1 MSDSSD
7 RLPAFLADGSPSLSI
22 GPGTVLGR
30 YRLVEPI
37 GRGGM
42 GEVWKA
48 HDAHLDRVVAIKLLL
63 RGALGD
69 ATSRE
74 RFRREAL
81 ALSRLSHPGVAI
93 VYDFDAQDGHD
104 FLVMEY
110 VPGGTLESRLA
121 SGPLPL
127 DLTLDLGA
135 AIADAL
141 ENAHGRGVLHRDLKP
156 GNVMLT
162 ADGHP
167 KILDFGLAVHLSAGK
182 ATGRITQPGM
192 VVGSLPYMA
201 PEQLFGEA
209 DDTRTDVY
217 ALGAVLFEMVT
228 GQRPFVKDRTEALMF
243 AIVNTAAPSV
253 RSVRPDAPAELERLV
268 ADCLH
273 KDPAHRPASAALVA
287 DTLRRIHEGRPI
299 SAPLQAAGDTI
310 RALAV
315 LPFRNVSQDAAQEYF
330 ADGMTEAIISDLAHI
345 QALRVISRTSAM
357 KYKGSGLSLPE
368 IARELNVD
376 AVLEGSALL
385 IGNRVRLSVQLIS
398 ARADETLWA
407 ARYDRELED
416 VLGLQSELAETVARE
431 IAIKLTPK
439 EATQL
444 AKRAPVNPEAHLEFL
459 RSRHSYFAASP
470 QAVEVG
476 LRHARR
482 ALELDPTLAP
492 AWSALADCH
501 AFRALRGMA
510 PPAEAFAEATAAAMR
525 ALELDPSLADAHAAL
540 GTIRS
545 HSGDLAGGLR
555 SLQKAI
561 ELNPGLAAAHDRLG
575 RVLYAYERHPEAIA
589 SMNKA
594 VSLDPLS
601 MFIRTGAG
609 DAHYYARE
617 YEKSVL
623 HYRMAL
629 ELDPRFDGA
638 HTDLARS
645 LEALGQFAEARAE
658 YEEGRRLSGGVAG
671 PSFGLAHLAVAEGN
685 SAEARRILAEL
696 IEARSRRV
704 VSAWGIAALHASL
717 ADVDEAF
724 RWLDVAADE
733 RAAGLILLRVHPR
746 LDPIRSDPRYR
757 PLVRRVGL
765 ETPSDAR
772 QVVTG

>member
-1 MSDSSD
+1 M
-7 RLPAFLADGSPSLSI
+7 A
-22 GPGTVLGR
+22 PGTVLGR
-30 YRLVEPI
+30 YRLVELI
-37 GRGGM
+37 GQGGM

-48 HDAHLDRVVAIKLLL
+48 HDANLDRVVAIKMLR

-69 ATSRE
+69 ATARG
-74 RFRREAL
+74 RFRHEARV
-81 ALSRLSHPGVAI
+81 LSRLSHPGVAT
-93 VYDFDAQDGHD
+93 VFDFDAQDEYD

-121 SGPLPL
+121 TGRLPL
-127 DLTLDLGA
+127 DTVLHLGA
-135 AIADAL
+135 AIGDAL
-141 ENAHGRGVLHRDLKP
+141 DNAHRQGILHRDLKP

-162 ADGHP
+162 ADGQP
-167 KILDFGLAVHLSAGK
+167 KILDFGLAVLLSGGK
-182 ATGRITQPGM
+182 ATGRMTEAGTI
-192 VVGSLPYMA
+192 VGSLPYMA

-217 ALGAVLFEMVT
+217 ALGVVLFEMVT
-228 GQRPFVKDRTEALMF
+228 GQRPFVKERPEALMF
-243 AIVNTAAPSV
+243 AIINNAAPTV
-253 RSVRPDAPAELERLV
+253 RSIRPDAPAELDRLLGE
-268 ADCLH
+268 CLN
-273 KDPAHRPASAALVA
+273 KDPAHRPASAAVVGDA
-287 DTLRRIHEGRPI
+287 LRRLREGRPVPTATLPV
-299 SAPLQAAGDTI
+299 SDAI
-310 RALAV
+310 RAIAV
-315 LPFRNVSQDAAQEYF
+315 LPFRNVSKDPVQEYF

-345 QALRVISRTSAM
+345 RALRVISRTSAM
-357 KYKGSGLSLPE
+357 KYKGTELSLPE

-385 IGNRVRLSVQLIS
+385 LGNRVRLSVQLIS
-398 ARADETLWA
+398 ARTDETLWA

-416 VLGLQSELAETVARE
+416 VLGLQSELAETVAHE
-431 IAIKLTPK
+431 IAIKLTPM

-444 AKRAPVNPEAHLEFL
+444 AKRPAVNPEAHLEFL

-482 ALELDPTLAP
+482 ALELDPNLAS

-510 PPAEAFAEATAAAMR
+510 PPAEAFAEGTAAAMR
-525 ALELDPSLADAHAAL
+525 ALELDPSLAEAHAAL
-540 GTIRS
+540 GVIRS

-555 SLQKAI
+555 ALRKAI

-575 RVLYAYERHPEAIA
+575 RVLYAYGRHEEAIA
-589 SMNKA
+589 AMNKA

-609 DAHYYARE
+609 DAHYFARE
-617 YEKSVL
+617 YEKSVV

-645 LEALGQFAEARAE
+645 LEALGRFDEARAE

-671 PSFGLAHLAVAEGN
+671 PSFGLAHLETASGN
-685 SAEARRILAEL
+685 TAEARRILAEL
-696 IEARSRRV
+696 TEARSRRV

-717 ADVDEAF
+717 GDVDEAF
-724 RWLDVAADE
+724 RWLDIAIEE
-733 RAAGLILLRVHPR
+733 RAAGMILLRVHPR
-746 LDPIRSDPRYR
+746 LDPIRSDPRYGA
-757 PLVRRVGL
+757 LVRRLGL
-765 ETPSDAR
+765 ESSA
-772 QVVTG
+772 G

>member
-1 MSDSSD
+1 
-7 RLPAFLADGSPSLSI
+7 
-22 GPGTVLGR
+22 
-30 YRLVEPI
+30 
-37 GRGGM
+37 M

-48 HDAHLDRVVAIKLLL
+48 HDANLDRVVAIKMLL
-63 RGALGD
+63 RGSLGD
-69 ATSRE
+69 ATARE

-81 ALSRLSHPGVAI
+81 VLSRLSHPGIATVF
-93 VYDFDAQDGHD
+93 DFDAQDGHD

-121 SGPLPL
+121 IGLLPL
-127 DLTLDLGA
+127 EATLHLGA
-135 AIADAL
+135 ALADAL
-141 ENAHGRGVLHRDLKP
+141 ENAHRQGVLHRDLKP

-167 KILDFGLAVHLSAGK
+167 KILDFGLAVLLAGGK
-182 ATGRITQPGM
+182 TAGRITHTGTI
-192 VVGSLPYMA
+192 VGSLPYMA

-228 GQRPFVKDRTEALMF
+228 GRRPFIKERPEALMF
-243 AIVNTAAPSV
+243 AIMNSAAPAV
-253 RSVRPDAPAELERLV
+253 RSIRPDAPAELDRLLEE
-268 ADCLH
+268 CLQ
-273 KDPAHRPASAALVA
+273 KDPARRPASAAVVSDA
-287 DTLRRIHEGRPI
+287 LRRISAGRPI
-299 SAPLQAAGDTI
+299 VAPALPASDAI
-310 RALAV
+310 RAIAV
-315 LPFRNVSQDAAQEYF
+315 LPFRNVSRDPAQEYF
-330 ADGMTEAIISDLAHI
+330 VDGMTEAIISDLAHI
-345 QALRVISRTSAM
+345 RALRVISRTSAM
-357 KYKGSGLSLPE
+357 KYKGTDLSLPE

-385 IGNRVRLSVQLIS
+385 VGKRVRVNVQLVS

-431 IAIKLTPK
+431 IAIKLTPT

-444 AKRAPVNPEAHLEFL
+444 AKRPAVNPQAHLEFL
-459 RSRHSYFAASP
+459 KSRHSYFDASP
-470 QAVEVG
+470 QAIEVG

-501 AFRALRGMA
+501 ASRALRGMA
-510 PPAEAFAEATAAAMR
+510 PPAQAFAEGTAAAMK

-540 GTIRS
+540 GVIRS

-555 SLQKAI
+555 ALQKAI
-561 ELNPGLAAAHDRLG
+561 ELNPGLAVAHDRLG
-575 RVLYAYERHPEAIA
+575 RVLYSLERHPEAIA
-589 SMNKA
+589 AVNKA

-601 MFIRTGAG
+601 MFIRTSAG

-617 YEKSVL
+617 YEKSVV

-645 LEALGQFAEARAE
+645 LEALGKFDEARAE

-671 PSFGLAHLAVAEGN
+671 PSFGLAHLEAASGN
-685 SAEARRILAEL
+685 TGEARRILAEL
-696 IEARSRRV
+696 TDARSRRV

-717 ADVDEAF
+717 GDADEAF
-724 RWLDVAADE
+724 RWFDIAIE
-733 RAAGLILLRVHPR
+733 EHAAGMILLRVHPR
-746 LDPIRSDPRYR
+746 LDPIRNDPRYA

-765 ETPSDAR
+765 ESVAE
-772 QVVTG
+772 

>member
-1 MSDSSD
+1 MSID
-7 RLPAFLADGSPSLSI
+7 A
-22 GPGTVLGR
+22 GTVLGR
-30 YRLVEPI
+30 YRLVERI
-37 GRGGM
+37 GQGGV

-48 HDAHLDRVVAIKLLL
+48 HDANLDRVVAIKMLL

-69 ATSRE
+69 TTARE
-74 RFRREAL
+74 RFRREAQI
-81 ALSRLSHPGVAI
+81 LSRLSHPGVAT
-93 VYDFDAQDGHD
+93 VFDFDAQDGYD

-110 VPGGTLESRLA
+110 VPGGTLASQLA
-121 SGPLPL
+121 TGLLPVDSVL
-127 DLTLDLGA
+127 QLGT

-141 ENAHGRGVLHRDLKP
+141 ENAHHHGVLHRDLKP
-156 GNVMLT
+156 GNVLLT
-162 ADGHP
+162 ADGRP
-167 KILDFGLAVHLSAGK
+167 KILDFGLALLLGGGK
-182 ATGRITQPGM
+182 TTGRMTQAGM
-192 VVGSLPYMA
+192 VVGTLPYMA

-209 DDTRTDVY
+209 DDVRTDVY
-217 ALGAVLFEMVT
+217 ALGTMLFEMVT
-228 GQRPFVKDRTEALMF
+228 GRLPFVKERAEALMF
-243 AIVNTAAPSV
+243 AIINTAAPTV
-253 RSVRPDAPAELERLV
+253 RSIRPEAPAELDRLLG
-268 ADCLH
+268 DCLH
-273 KDPAHRPASAALVA
+273 KDPAHRPSAALVA
-287 DTLRRIHEGRPI
+287 ASLRRIREGGPI
-299 SAPLQAAGDTI
+299 VTSAIPASDAI
-310 RALAV
+310 RAIAV
-315 LPFRNVSQDAAQEYF
+315 LPFRNVSQDPTQEYF
-330 ADGMTEAIISDLAHI
+330 ADGMTEAIISDLARI
-345 QALRVISRTSAM
+345 RALRVISRTSAM
-357 KYKGSGLSLPE
+357 RYKGTGLSLPE
-368 IARELNVD
+368 IGRELNVD

-385 IGNRVRLSVQLIS
+385 LGNRVRLSVQLIS

-431 IAIKLTPK
+431 IAIKLTPT

-444 AKRAPVNPEAHLEFL
+444 AKRAAVNPEAHLEFL

-482 ALELDPTLAP
+482 ALELDPNLAA

-510 PPAEAFAEATAAAMR
+510 PPAEAFAEATAAATR
-525 ALELDPSLADAHAAL
+525 ALALDPSLADAHAAL
-540 GTIRS
+540 GVIRS

-555 SLQKAI
+555 ALQKAI

-575 RVLYAYERHPEAIA
+575 RVLYAYERHPEALLA
-589 SMNKA
+589 MNKA

-609 DAHYYARE
+609 DAHYFARE
-617 YEKSVL
+617 YEKSVV

-645 LEALGQFAEARAE
+645 LEALGKFDEARAE

-671 PSFGLAHLAVAEGN
+671 PSFGLAHLEAAAGN
-685 SAEARRILAEL
+685 TTEARRILAEL
-696 IEARSRRV
+696 TEARTRRV

-717 ADVDEAF
+717 GDPDEAF
-724 RWLDVAADE
+724 RWFDIAIEE
-733 RAAGLILLRVHPR
+733 RASGIILLRVHPR
-746 LDPIRSDPRYR
+746 LDPIRKDPRYG

-765 ETPSDAR
+765 ESGAE
-772 QVVTG
+772 

>member
-1 MSDSSD
+1 
-7 RLPAFLADGSPSLSI
+7 
-22 GPGTVLGR
+22 
-30 YRLVEPI
+30 
-37 GRGGM
+37 M

-48 HDAHLDRVVAIKLLL
+48 HDANLDRLVAIKMLR

-69 ATSRE
+69 STARG
-74 RFRREAL
+74 RFRHEARV
-81 ALSRLSHPGVAI
+81 LSRLSHPGVAT
-93 VYDFDAQDGHD
+93 VFDFDVQDEYD

-121 SGPLPL
+121 TGRLPL
-127 DLTLDLGA
+127 DTVLHLGA

-141 ENAHGRGVLHRDLKP
+141 ENAHRQGVLHRDLKP

-162 ADGHP
+162 SDGQP
-167 KILDFGLAVHLSAGK
+167 KILDFGLAVLLSGGK
-182 ATGRITQPGM
+182 ATGRMTASGTI
-192 VVGSLPYMA
+192 VGSLPYMA

-217 ALGAVLFEMVT
+217 ALGVVLFEMVT
-228 GQRPFVKDRTEALMF
+228 GQRPFVKERPEALMF
-243 AIVNTAAPSV
+243 AIINNAAPTV
-253 RSVRPDAPAELERLV
+253 RSIKPDAPLELDRLLGE
-268 ADCLH
+268 CLD
-273 KDPAHRPASAALVA
+273 KDPSHRPASAALVA
-287 DTLRRIHEGRPI
+287 DTLRRLREGGP
-299 SAPLQAAGDTI
+299 ALTATLPANDAI
-310 RALAV
+310 RAIAV
-315 LPFRNVSQDAAQEYF
+315 LPFRNVSRDPAQEYF

-345 QALRVISRTSAM
+345 RALRVISRTSAM
-357 KYKGSGLSLPE
+357 KYKGTELSLPV

-385 IGNRVRLSVQLIS
+385 LGNRVRLSVQLIS
-398 ARADETLWA
+398 ARTDETLWA

-416 VLGLQSELAETVARE
+416 VLGLQSELAETVAHE
-431 IAIKLTPK
+431 IAIKLTPM

-444 AKRAPVNPEAHLEFL
+444 AKRPAVNPEAHLEFL

-482 ALELDPTLAP
+482 ALELDPNLAP

-510 PPAEAFAEATAAAMR
+510 PPAEAFAEATTAAMK
-525 ALELDPSLADAHAAL
+525 ALELDPSLAEAHAAL
-540 GTIRS
+540 GVIRS

-555 SLQKAI
+555 ALRKAI

-575 RVLYAYERHPEAIA
+575 RVLYAYGRHAEAIA
-589 SMNKA
+589 AMNKA

-609 DAHYYARE
+609 DAHYFARE
-617 YEKSVL
+617 YEKSVV

-645 LEALGQFAEARAE
+645 LEALGRFEEARAE

-671 PSFGLAHLAVAEGN
+671 PSFGLAHLEVASGN
-685 SAEARRILAEL
+685 TAEARRILAEL
-696 IEARSRRV
+696 TEARSRRV

-717 ADVDEAF
+717 GDVDEAF
-724 RWLDVAADE
+724 RWLDTAIEE
-733 RAAGLILLRVHPR
+733 RAAGMILLRVHPR
-746 LDPIRSDPRYR
+746 LDPIRSDPRYAA
-757 PLVRRVGL
+757 LVRRVGL
-765 ETPSDAR
+765 ESAPE
-772 QVVTG
+772 